1 MRECSTELIEECN
14 HHYIKTN
21 KYSSLCREITCNKCS
36 DIKILKGYNGDFK
49 DVVVFNELFYY
60 TITDYILK
68 KAEIKNII
76 PYRKPVDSDFI
87 IYDNNNNSEPIDR
100 FSCLIDNIGK
110 HSRITL
116 SNENKFSDK
125 NWPGWIYWIDEWV
138 SRLDCSGDSNLLIFD
153 NGQIIPIDFNVI
165 CTWTDNENPNYHSPD
180 IFKVKH
186 FRNIHNK
193 KLDYIKDII
202 CNIEDNYI
210 IDLIKEINKD
220 NIFLDIVKEQ
230 KYIDGLI
237 IRKKIMQ
244 NLQNR

>member
-1 MRECSTELIEECN
+1 MREYSIGLIEECK

-21 KYSSLCREITCNKCS
+21 KYSSLCREITCSKCK
-36 DIKILKGYNGDFK
+36 DIKILKGYSGDFK

-60 TITDYILK
+60 RITDYILGK
-68 KAEIKNII
+68 TEIMNII
-76 PYRKPVDSDFI
+76 PYRKPVCDNFS
-87 IYDNNNNSEPIDR
+87 IYDNNNIELMDR
-100 FSCLIDNIGK
+100 FFCLIDNIGK
-110 HSRITL
+110 HIRITL

-138 SRLDCSGDSNLLIFD
+138 SRLDCSGDSNLLISD

-165 CTWTDNENPNYHSPD
+165 CTWADDENPNYHPHD

-186 FRNIHNK
+186 FRNIYDK
-193 KLDYIKDII
+193 KLDCIKDII
-202 CNIEDNYI
+202 CNIEDDYI
-210 IDLIKEINKD
+210 IDLIKEINKG
-220 NIFLDIVKEQ
+220 NIFLDAVKEQ

-244 NLQNR
+244 NPHAR